1 MTDAAEVPGPPTNLD
16 FERAL
21 MFFHSY
27 MYGPLQGRL
36 RIYAARSI
44 PPAVAMPADWEV
56 FASMLV
62 NDLGRKFGAG
72 IDLANF
78 EVKSA
83 KRGSSFEY
91 QYHKNTGL
99 QKLAKDRTVGH
110 LFFSYA
116 ENLREVDLRYAH
128 GSAMEHFFD
137 QWLATYPNPYLQR
150 YRKNVPYGWVKDHGQ
165 VLMSLRDGELTFP
178 PVAFVPAVAPIND
191 DEE

>member
-1 MTDAAEVPGPPTNLD
+1 MAGKTKAPSPPTNLD

-36 RIYAARSI
+36 RLYAARSI
-44 PPAVAMPADWEV
+44 PPAVALPADWEV

-62 NDLGRKFGAG
+62 NDLGRKFGPG
-72 IDLANF
+72 VDLANF

-99 QKLAKDRTVGH
+99 EKLAKDKKVGH
-110 LFFSYA
+110 LFFSYTD
-116 ENLREVDLRYAH
+116 NLREVDLRY
-128 GSAMEHFFD
+128 
-137 QWLATYPNPYLQR
+137 
-150 YRKNVPYGWVKDHGQ
+150 
-165 VLMSLRDGELTFP
+165 
-178 PVAFVPAVAPIND
+178 
-191 DEE
+191 